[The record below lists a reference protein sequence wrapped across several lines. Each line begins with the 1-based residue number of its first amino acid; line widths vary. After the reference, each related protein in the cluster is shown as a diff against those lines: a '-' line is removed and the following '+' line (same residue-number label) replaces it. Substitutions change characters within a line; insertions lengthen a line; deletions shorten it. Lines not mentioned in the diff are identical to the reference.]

1 MDPAQRYTIDEF
13 LTHPW
18 ATAAPAPPPQTPSV
32 YSHFKELRPLDSPL
46 LSAARGGRVH
56 EGRSP
61 GVATLKEAFDI
72 TYAVHRMEEEGA
84 RRRKYNGR
92 GGAGTRGFLTGL
104 NEQDEDEIDEDEPH
118 RQPYYQQAQMDQA
131 HRSVINGRV
140 GQKDGVLASVG
151 AGTGVNATPSA
162 AIKAGRRGG
171 HKGFELDMGNATLL
185 GRRHTKHRSPLAE
198 KPVGFDT
205 PPNVDS
211 LKMEGV
217 PMAPAKDGEHPHG
230 SVRL

>member
-32 YSHFKELRPLDSPL
+32 YGYLKESRPLDSPL
-46 LSAARGGRVH
+46 LSAARGGRGH

-92 GGAGTRGFLTGL
+92 GGAGARGFLTGL
-104 NEQDEDEIDEDEPH
+104 NEEVEAGGDEDESEPEQSEPH
-118 RQPYYQQAQMDQA
+118 HQQEHMGHP
-131 HRSVINGRV
+131 HRSVMNRYA
-140 GQKDGVLASVG
+140 GQKNVVIPSGG
-151 AGTGVNATPSA
+151 AGTGTNVTPYAAT
-162 AIKAGRRGG
+162 KTRLAGGRVGHRG
-171 HKGFELDMGNATLL
+171 FDLDMSNATLL
-185 GRRHTKHRSPLAE
+185 GRRHNKRSSPLAG
-198 KPVGFDT
+198 KPVG
-205 PPNVDS
+205 PDS
-211 LKMEGV
+211 PLKLEGLRMEDV
-217 PMAPAKDGEHPHG
+217 
-230 SVRL
+230 